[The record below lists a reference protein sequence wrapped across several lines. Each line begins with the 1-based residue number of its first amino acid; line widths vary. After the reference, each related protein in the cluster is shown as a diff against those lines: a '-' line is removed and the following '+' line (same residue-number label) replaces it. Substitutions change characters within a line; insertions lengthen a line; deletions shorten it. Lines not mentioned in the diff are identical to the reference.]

1 MASEEIAKANQIIL
15 KQSQELQNQKKTIA
29 WRTEVALQ
37 QEKAINEKEKLLS
50 IRAEELQHAHDTI
63 QQLREEIP
71 QQLQSMRHFAKEL
84 ELKYTNRKLVK
95 QFIAKSTSRIF
106 LNRNHHTEGTF
117 VVYQWQGEPQPQGQS
132 QIEKQSANMYIFCI
146 SFMFVNLLNFALA
159 LIFFAFI

>member
-15 KQSQELQNQKKTIA
+15 KQSQELHNQKKTIA

-71 QQLQSMRHFAKEL
+71 QQLQAMRHFAKEL

-95 QFIAKSTSRIF
+95 LNYKKNKTKAFIF
-106 LNRNHHTEGTF
+106 PYRNFNTEG
-117 VVYQWQGEPQPQGQS
+117 
-132 QIEKQSANMYIFCI
+132 
-146 SFMFVNLLNFALA
+146 A
-159 LIFFAFI
+159 LIVC

>member
-50 IRAEELQHAHDTI
+50 IKAEELQHSHDTI

-84 ELKYTNRKLVK
+84 ELKYTNRKLGG
-95 QFIAKSTSRIF
+95 QFIAISTLCIF
-106 LNRNHHTEGTF
+106 SYRNHHIEGTF
-117 VVYQWQGEPQPQGQS
+117 VV
-132 QIEKQSANMYIFCI
+132 C
-146 SFMFVNLLNFALA
+146 
-159 LIFFAFI
+159 

>member
-15 KQSQELQNQKKTIA
+15 KQSQELHNQKKTIA

-50 IRAEELQHAHDTI
+50 IRVEELQHAHDTI

-84 ELKYTNRKLVK
+84 ELKYTNRKLGG
-95 QFIAKSTSRIF
+95 QFIDKSISSLF
-106 LNRNHHTEGTF
+106 FNRNHHTEGTF
-117 VVYQWQGEPQPQGQS
+117 VV
-132 QIEKQSANMYIFCI
+132 C
-146 SFMFVNLLNFALA
+146 
-159 LIFFAFI
+159 

>member
-15 KQSQELQNQKKTIA
+15 KQSQELHNQKKTIA

-71 QQLQSMRHFAKEL
+71 QQLQAMRHFAKEL
-84 ELKYTNRKLVK
+84 ELKYTNRKLNLIIK
-95 QFIAKSTSRIF
+95 KLKLKHLYSRTEISTLKEHLS
-106 LNRNHHTEGTF
+106 
-117 VVYQWQGEPQPQGQS
+117 
-132 QIEKQSANMYIFCI
+132 SANGKE
-146 SFMFVNLLNFALA
+146 NLIRKSNRK
-159 LIFFAFI
+159 